1 MNPRQIALVQA
12 TWRHVLPIKERAA
25 ELFYQ
30 RLFELDP
37 ELRPMFRGD
46 MVEQGRKLM
55 AMIGAVVARLDRLGE
70 VVGAV
75 QDLGRRHA
83 GYGVADTHYDTVGAA
98 LLGTLRAG
106 LGDAWSA
113 EAEQAW
119 ATAYTT
125 LADVMKAAAAEVPSS
140 TAVLEHAPGMA

>member
-1 MNPRQIALVQA
+1 SLALNARGSREGPLNTRLDAKGLGHSVRPTLGKENRMNPRQIALVQA

-37 ELRPMFRGD
+37 DLRPMFLGD
-46 MVEQGRKLM
+46 IAEQGRKLM
-55 AMIGAVVARLDRLGE
+55 AMLGAVVSRLDQLGE
-70 VVGAV
+70 VVGAA

-83 GYGVADTHYDTVGAA
+83 GYGVADSHYDTVGAA

-106 LGDAWSA
+106 LGEAWSA
-113 EAEQAW
+113 E
-119 ATAYTT
+119 
-125 LADVMKAAAAEVPSS
+125 
-140 TAVLEHAPGMA
+140 